1 MKKIAP
7 VLIALWVI
15 CRASTAF
22 AQEEHPHHGQMAM
35 SGMLGRY
42 SMTREASGTSWQPET
57 TPMGGT
63 HLMHNDWMFMVHGF
77 ANLIEDDQGGA
88 RGNRK
93 LFSSNMLMGMGQRPL
108 GPGTFGLRSMLT
120 LEPATIG
127 RRGYPLLLQTGETA
141 DGRTPLVD
149 RQHPHDFFM
158 ELAASYSLPVA
169 QDSSL
174 CAYVGLPGEP
184 ALGPPTF
191 MHRFSGVD
199 NPEAPITHHWLDST
213 HVSFG
218 VATLGYIWDRFK
230 LEASAFNG
238 HEPNQN
244 RWNIESPKL
253 DSFSGRLSWNP
264 TDRWALQASYGALNS
279 PEQLEPGVDVDRA
292 TVSAMYHRSWDRTD
306 WQTTAAWG
314 RNRNKPGRTLDA
326 FLLESALNLHR
337 THTFF
342 MRAEN
347 VEKDELFAEGAA
359 KQGQVFRVNKISLG
373 YIYDF
378 PEWHHLR
385 WGLGGLGSAA
395 ILPSR
400 LDEDYDNTPLS
411 FMVFARL
418 KL

>member
-22 AQEEHPHHGQMAM
+22 AQEEQHHHGQMAM
-35 SGMLGRY
+35 NGMLGQY
-42 SMTREASGTSWQPET
+42 SMEREASGTSWQPEA

-77 ANLIEDDQGGA
+77 ANLIYDDQGGA

-108 GPGTFGLRSMLT
+108 GPGTLGLRSMLT

-141 DGRTPLVD
+141 DGRTLLVD

-174 CAYVGLPGEP
+174 FAYVGLPGEP

-218 VATLGYIWDRFK
+218 VVTLGSIWDRFK
-230 LEASAFNG
+230 LEGSAFNG

-279 PEQLEPGVDVDRA
+279 PEQLEPGVDVDRV
-292 TVSAMYHRSWDRTD
+292 TISAAYHRSWDQNN

-326 FLLESALNLHR
+326 FLLESAVNLHR

-342 MRAEN
+342 ARAEN
-347 VEKDELFAEGAA
+347 VEKDELFLEGAA

-395 ILPSR
+395 ILPGS

-411 FMVFARL
+411 FMVFARV

>member
-7 VLIALWVI
+7 VLVALWVI
-15 CRASTAF
+15 RCTSAAF
-22 AQEEHPHHGQMAM
+22 AQEEHHHGQMAM

-42 SMTREASGTSWQPET
+42 SMEREASGTSWQPEA
-57 TPMGGT
+57 TPMGGE
-63 HLMHNDWMFMVHGF
+63 HLMQNDWMFMVHGF
-77 ANLIEDDQGGA
+77 ANLIYDDQGGA

-169 QDSSL
+169 QGSSL
-174 CAYVGLPGEP
+174 FAYVGLPGEP

-218 VATLGYIWDRFK
+218 VTTLGYIWDRFK

-244 RWNIESPKL
+244 RWNIESPRL
-253 DSFSGRLSWNP
+253 DSFSGRLSFNP

-292 TVSAMYHRSWDRTD
+292 TVSAAYHRSWARNN
-306 WQTTAAWG
+306 WQTTTAWG

-326 FLLESALNLHR
+326 FLLESALNLNR

-342 MRAEN
+342 ARAEN
-347 VEKDELFAEGAA
+347 VEKDELFTEGAA
-359 KQGQVFRVNKISLG
+359 KHGEVFRVNKISLG

-385 WGLGGLGSAA
+385 WGVGGLGSAA
-395 ILPSR
+395 FLPSR
-400 LDEDYDNTPLS
+400 LDEDYDDTPLS